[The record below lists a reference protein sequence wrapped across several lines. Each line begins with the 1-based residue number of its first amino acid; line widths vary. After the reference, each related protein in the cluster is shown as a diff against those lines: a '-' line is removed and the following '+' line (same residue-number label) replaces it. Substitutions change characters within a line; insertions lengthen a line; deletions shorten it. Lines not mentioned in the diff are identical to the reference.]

1 MKNESMFSEI
11 QSIRNLMERSVKF
24 LSLSG
29 LSGVLAGG
37 YALIGACFASNLL
50 QNGRGVSDTL
60 TLMVLAIVVLVLAV
74 GTAFILSKRK
84 ARVAG
89 QHIWNQA
96 SKALFQSMFPP
107 LLVGGLVSLIAL
119 WYGYYHLIMPALLV
133 FYGLSLVAGGQFTF
147 SMIKGLGWLLILTG
161 LIAFVFPGHDLLF
174 WSIGFGFFHILYG
187 SLIFFKHERKRG

>member
-1 MKNESMFSEI
+1 MFSEI

-37 YALIGACFASNLL
+37 YALIGAYFASNLL

-161 LIAFVFPGHDLLF
+161 LIAFVFPDHDLLF